1 MSLFFRDIEKFGGD
15 QKARRTAAIASL
27 KVNSD
32 LVYQAA
38 ALGWINPDA
47 PDMVLAQM
55 VMRE

>member
-15 QKARRTAAIASL
+15 HKARRTAAIASL

-32 LVYQAA
+32 FLYQAA
-38 ALGWINPDA
+38 ALGWVNPDVPA
-47 PDMVLAQM
+47 MVLAHM

>member
-15 QKARRTAAIASL
+15 HKARRTAAMASL

-32 LVYQAA
+32 FVYQAA
-38 ALGWINPDA
+38 TRGWINPDA
-47 PDMVLAQM
+47 PPKVLAQM

>member
-1 MSLFFRDIEKFGGD
+1 MLLFLRDIEKFGVD

-32 LVYQAA
+32 FVYQAA
-38 ALGWINPDA
+38 ALGWVNPDA
-47 PDMVLAQM
+47 PAKVLAQM

>member
-1 MSLFFRDIEKFGGD
+1 MSRFFRDIEIFGGVH
-15 QKARRTAAIASL
+15 KARRTAAIASL

-32 LVYQAA
+32 FVYQAA

-47 PDMVLAQM
+47 PAMVLAQM